1 LETLMRPHSFVSLL
15 ALSVTAFGITSC
27 SKPAEKAADTGEAK
41 ATAAQVTPA
50 PVNADVLKSLTA
62 EQQTAVRALIRDEL
76 VANPE
81 ILLEAQRAFE
91 TKQARVQNEKV
102 ASAFK
107 TLKSDHAQFSF
118 GPANAKIT
126 VIEFFDYKCG
136 FCHAAQGWVSNL
148 MQTRKDVRV
157 IFKELPILSENSS
170 TAAKAAIA
178 AHNQGKYL
186 QMHNAL
192 MTAQGDLNP
201 EQIFQIAAS
210 VGLNVEK
217 LKADM
222 AKPQVEATITGM
234 RDQATNLN
242 IGGTPGFVINGKLV
256 SGFNQEELENAL
268 ATAGVDIS
276 NPPPASGPKKG

>member
-1 LETLMRPHSFVSLL
+1 MRPHSFVSFI
-15 ALSVTAFGITSC
+15 ALSVTALGIASC
-27 SKPAEKAADTGEAK
+27 SKPAGKTAETGETK

-102 ASAFK
+102 AAAFK
-107 TLKSDHAQFSF
+107 SLKSDHAQFSF

-157 IFKELPILSENSS
+157 IFKELPILSENSTS
-170 TAAKAAIA
+170 AAKAAIA

-192 MTAQGDLNP
+192 MTAQGDLSP

-217 LKADM
+217 LKVDM
-222 AKPQVEATITGM
+222 DKPQVEATITAM

-276 NPPPASGPKKG
+276 NPPPASSPKKG

>member
-1 LETLMRPHSFVSLL
+1 MRPHTFVSFL
-15 ALSVTAFGITSC
+15 ALSVAAFSIASC
-27 SKPAEKAADTGEAK
+27 TKPADKAAESGEAK
-41 ATAAQVTPA
+41 ATAAQVTPGA
-50 PVNADVLKSLTA
+50 VNSDVLKALTA
-62 EQQTAVRALIRDEL
+62 EQQAAVRALIRDEL

-91 TKQARVQNEKV
+91 TKQARIQNEKV
-102 ASAFK
+102 AAAFK
-107 TLKSDHAQFSF
+107 TLKSEHAQFSF

-136 FCHAAQGWVSNL
+136 FCHAAQGWVANL
-148 MQTRKDVRV
+148 MQTRKDIRV
-157 IFKELPILSENSS
+157 IFKELPILSENS
-170 TAAKAAIA
+170 TIAAKAAIA

-186 QMHNAL
+186 PMHNAL

-210 VGLNVEK
+210 IGLNVEK

-222 AKPQVEATITGM
+222 EKPQVEATLTGM
-234 RDQATNLN
+234 REQATSLN

-268 ATAGVDIS
+268 ATAGVDVS
-276 NPPPASGPKKG
+276 NPPPAPGQKKS

>member
-1 LETLMRPHSFVSLL
+1 MRPFSLISFL
-15 ALSVTAFGITSC
+15 ALSVAALGITSC
-27 SKPAEKAADTGEAK
+27 TKPSEKAAETGEAK
-41 ATAAQVTPA
+41 ATAAQVTPGA
-50 PVNADVLKSLTA
+50 VNADVLKSLTP

-91 TKQARVQNEKV
+91 SKQARIQNEKV
-102 ASAFK
+102 AAAFK
-107 TLKSDHAQFSF
+107 TLKNEHAQFSF

-148 MQTRKDVRV
+148 METRKDIRV

-170 TAAKAAIA
+170 IAAKAAIA

-217 LKADM
+217 LKVDM
-222 AKPQVEATITGM
+222 EKPQVEATITAM
-234 RDQATNLN
+234 REQATNLN

-268 ATAGVDIS
+268 ATAGVDVS
-276 NPPPASGPKKG
+276 NPPPASSPKKG

>member
-1 LETLMRPHSFVSLL
+1 MRPHTFVSLL

-27 SKPAEKAADTGEAK
+27 SKPAEKAAETGEAK

-102 ASAFK
+102 AAAFK

-222 AKPQVEATITGM
+222 EKPQVEATITGM

-268 ATAGVDIS
+268 ATAGVDVS

>member
-1 LETLMRPHSFVSLL
+1 MRPHTFVSLL
-15 ALSVTAFGITSC
+15 ALSVTAFGVTSC
-27 SKPAEKAADTGEAK
+27 SKPTEKAAETGEAK

-50 PVNADVLKSLTA
+50 AANADVLKSLTA

-76 VANPE
+76 VSNPE

-91 TKQARVQNEKV
+91 TKQARIQNEKV
-102 ASAFK
+102 AAAFK
-107 TLKSDHAQFSF
+107 NLKSEHAQFSF

-234 RDQATNLN
+234 RDQATSLN

-276 NPPPASGPKKG
+276 NPPPESGPKKG

>member
-1 LETLMRPHSFVSLL
+1 MRPHSFVSFL
-15 ALSVTAFGITSC
+15 ALSVTALGIASC
-27 SKPAEKAADTGEAK
+27 SKPAGKTAETGETK

-102 ASAFK
+102 AAAFK
-107 TLKSDHAQFSF
+107 SLKSDHAQFSF

-157 IFKELPILSENSS
+157 IFKELPILSENSTS
-170 TAAKAAIA
+170 AAKAAIA

-192 MTAQGDLNP
+192 MTAQGDLSP

-222 AKPQVEATITGM
+222 DKPQVEATITAM

-276 NPPPASGPKKG
+276 NPPPASSPKKG